1 MKRHCF
7 FVVSFVLLILST
19 IISCDA
25 TPENLEK
32 VAANYATPTIKGTIT
47 IPEGSDVAPED
58 VYIKVIDNQDK
69 TVAIKK
75 ANADKSFVIQN
86 LNAEMKYKLLFTSE
100 EPEFTNRSVTRG
112 KKNGVG
118 GWLNDV
124 VPAIKE
130 GNDVGSVK
138 MKPLGTIKGRAFI
151 DGETEHYDITV
162 YIPGTSYSAITDK
175 DGNFSIYSVPEGT
188 YTLRY
193 VLDNHLP
200 IMVSDV
206 MLVCPENVENPE
218 KTVGDVKLLSNK
230 GTVQGKAYLGDST
243 DSTGITIKLESE
255 DKTRSYDSS
264 TSQDG
269 NYVIN
274 NVEPG
279 RYRIIASYSTYLSQM
294 TGYFDVLSA
303 TITTAPEQISLFED
317 VGVLTGS
324 ASLSEQSI
332 KEGIQILIKTI
343 DGTNSYT
350 LLTDSNGS
358 FTKTLKPG
366 SYTVT
371 AIYPGYTSQSVETMV
386 VKDSTSNVVIPSLTL
401 SSGVVTGLVK
411 LEGGSEYSGVTVTL
425 IDPTDSKSTL
435 TAVSGVDGSFSI
447 QGITKS
453 GTYLLSYTKDGYVSS
468 LSNSVEIQVG
478 KVTTVETVTL
488 ASIMSTVK
496 GKVELEGTTSY
507 ESITILIKNDKTQ
520 YQTTSNNKGE
530 YTINGVLPGTY
541 TLLAS
546 KDGYVTATTG
556 EFVVESSSEKRV
568 ETLSL
573 SIATRSIIGKVE
585 LEMLSDYSGVLVT
598 ATNVEDTKKVYS
610 AITNSSGTYTLAGL
624 VPGAYSLVISYTGYR
639 TETIS
644 NVNVVSSSVT
654 TIPLKKMTINR
665 GTITGL
671 VKLEG
676 GSEYSGVTVT
686 LTDPTDSKNTLT
698 AVSGVDGSFSIQGI
712 TKSGTYLL
720 SYTKDGYVSSLSN
733 SVEIQVGKVTTV
745 ETVTL
750 ASIMSTV
757 KGKVELEGTTSYE
770 SITILIKN
778 DKTQYQTT
786 SNNKG
791 EYTINGVLPG
801 TYTLLA
807 SKDGY
812 VTATTGEFVVE
823 SSSEKRVETLSL
835 SIATRSI
842 IGKVELEMLS
852 DYSGVLVT
860 ATNVED
866 TKKVYSAITNSSGT
880 YTLAGLVPGAYSLV
894 ISYTGYRTETISNVN
909 VVSSSVTT
917 IPLKKM
923 TINRGTIS
931 GVVSLEGRSNSSGIN
946 VELLRGSVIC
956 ESTTTDSSGSYSFY
970 VPQGNYTGVRYSC
983 SDFASSSIAKDIAL
997 FADNY
1002 FSLGNEVLKAT
1013 HNSVFGS
1020 VDVLTTDD
1028 ESGVTISFDGIST
1041 IERFITASDG
1051 LFRFD
1056 HIPLGNYTLRLQRQ
1070 DCSDITIPI
1079 EVKASDGIDLS
1090 KIEIT
1095 PNTATIK
1102 GKVNLN
1108 KAVSLSKVKVSVDM
1122 GSGRILETHTDDSG
1136 RYEIGGV
1143 SIADEYAV
1151 SYSKD
1156 GWNSQTQKISPKLSI
1171 LEVRELNE
1179 VTLFDTTAPNL
1190 TNVVINNGANTTS
1203 NKNITLNITASDN
1216 GSGIDKIMVTY
1227 DNIFDRATR
1236 QYDYSPI
1243 FNWELPAE
1251 NGTKTIYV
1259 KVVDRAGNESPSFK
1273 ASVELTNQKTEV
1285 SGVLT
1290 GDKLTWT
1297 KDKSP
1302 YYVTGSVLVKE
1313 GTTLTI
1319 KEGVDV
1325 QFSGAFGITVDGKI
1339 EALGTE
1345 AENILFCGIENGE
1358 NNWLG
1363 INCRN
1368 DNNSMLRYVK
1378 LENAND
1384 GVTGYISVLNSS
1396 LKSDNYV
1403 LSNFK
1408 GEVHSNEIIGNIK
1421 VYESSIVNNR
1431 IMGCVIATQSSIYH
1445 NEITG
1450 FINIIGSSLINNTIS
1465 LEGTFEEKLS
1475 DCYLSGNCFA
1485 GGTLSISGTG
1495 ENNEFK
1501 NMSIGSSASF
1511 INATFDGCSLDFDSG
1526 CLFSCV
1532 LAECTFGMFNPTL
1545 IRDSNFINCNDVI
1558 EIKTSSSS
1566 YEEIDLSSN
1575 FWGYA
1580 NTKEL
1585 KKNGLEN
1592 RSSFISDYYSDSR
1605 FSTTKANLSNY
1616 REEPNSDAGYK
1627 GDSYYNYP
1635 EEVTTKYDIG
1645 STGPAGGTVFYD
1657 KGFYSN
1663 GWRYLEVAPS
1673 NVNSN
1678 GIIFGYYKATEN
1690 SAPRTTGTSTAVG
1703 SGKLNTK
1710 MLVKTMKDNAYKK
1723 SEKDVETT
1731 SDYAAK
1737 NCFDYTYGGYSDW
1750 FLPSLKEGNLIGEA
1764 YRCWSSSEYNSES
1777 SFSFSGSEGKEISRS
1792 CSVKHLAWDGI
1803 GGVGPY
1809 EARPIRSF

>member
-32 VAANYATPTIKGTIT
+32 AAANYATPTIKGTIT

-488 ASIMSTVK
+488 ASIMSRVK
-496 GKVELEGTTSY
+496 GKVELEGTTNY
-507 ESITILIKNDKTQ
+507 ES
-520 YQTTSNNKGE
+520 
-530 YTINGVLPGTY
+530 V
-541 TLLAS
+541 
-546 KDGYVTATTG
+546 
-556 EFVVESSSEKRV
+556 
-568 ETLSL
+568 
-573 SIATRSIIGKVE
+573 
-585 LEMLSDYSGVLVT
+585 
-598 ATNVEDTKKVYS
+598 
-610 AITNSSGTYTLAGL
+610 
-624 VPGAYSLVISYTGYR
+624 
-639 TETIS
+639 
-644 NVNVVSSSVT
+644 
-654 TIPLKKMTINR
+654 
-665 GTITGL
+665 
-671 VKLEG
+671 
-676 GSEYSGVTVT
+676 
-686 LTDPTDSKNTLT
+686 
-698 AVSGVDGSFSIQGI
+698 
-712 TKSGTYLL
+712 
-720 SYTKDGYVSSLSN
+720 
-733 SVEIQVGKVTTV
+733 
-745 ETVTL
+745 
-750 ASIMSTV
+750 
-757 KGKVELEGTTSYE
+757 
-770 SITILIKN
+770 TILIKN

-956 ESTTTDSSGSYSFY
+956 ESTTTDSSGNYSFY

-1216 GSGIDKIMVTY
+1216 GSGLDKIMVTY
-1227 DNIFDRATR
+1227 DNVFDRATR

-1285 SGVLT
+1285 SGVLMD
-1290 GDKLTWT
+1290 DKLTWT
-1297 KDKSP
+1297 KEKSP
-1302 YYVTGSVLVKE
+1302 YLVTGSVMVEK
-1313 GTTLTI
+1313 GTTLKI
-1319 KEGVDV
+1319 EEGVDV
-1325 QFSGAFGITVDGKI
+1325 QFAGEFGITVEGKI
-1339 EALGTE
+1339 EAIGTE
-1345 AENILFCGIENGE
+1345 TQKISFYGVESGD
-1358 NNWLG
+1358 NNWIG
-1363 INCRN
+1363 INCKN
-1368 DNNSMLRYVK
+1368 DNRSMLKYVDLK
-1378 LENAND
+1378 GSIKGLQGIMA
-1384 GVTGYISVLNSS
+1384 VLNSTIET
-1396 LKSDNYV
+1396 DNYAM
-1403 LSNFK
+1403 LDFE
-1408 GEVHSNEIIGNIK
+1408 GEICDS
-1421 VYESSIVNNR
+1421 
-1431 IMGCVIATQSSIYH
+1431 M
-1445 NEITG
+1445 ITG
-1450 FINIIGSSLINNTIS
+1450 GIYVRDGSLINNLINLVTAYNS
-1465 LEGTFEEKLS
+1465 YDLYWVDPF
-1475 DCYLSGNCFA
+1475 YLKNAIVNSYMSSNSFVNNTLCV
-1485 GGTLSISGTG
+1485 GGIG
-1495 ENNEFK
+1495 ENNKFENMTLAIATSFKNTTFDNCDLYLKNTVFVSDGNTSSDFYGCSFFESEFK
-1501 NMSIGSSASF
+1501 S
-1511 INATFDGCSLDFDSG
+1511 CK
-1526 CLFSCV
+1526 FS
-1532 LAECTFGMFNPTL
+1532 EFNPTL
-1545 IRDSNFINCNDVI
+1545 IRDSNFIDCNKVI
-1558 EIKTSSSS
+1558 EITTKYSK
-1566 YEEIDLSSN
+1566 YEELDLTSN

-1580 NTKEL
+1580 NTEEL
-1585 KKNGLEN
+1585 NKNGLEKKH
-1592 RSSFISDYYSDSR
+1592 SFINDYYADKE
-1605 FSTTKANLSNY
+1605 FSITKANLRNY
-1616 REEPNSDAGYK
+1616 REEPNPDAGYK
-1627 GDSYYNYP
+1627 GDSCYNYP
-1635 EEVTTKYDIG
+1635 AEVTTKYDIG
-1645 STGPAGGTVFYD
+1645 RTGPAGGTVFYD
-1657 KGFYSN
+1657 KGYYSN

-1673 NVNSN
+1673 DVDT
-1678 GIIFGYYKATEN
+1678 GIIVFIFGFYKATKN
-1690 SAPRTTGTSTAVG
+1690 SEPKAIGTSTIIG

-1710 MLVKTMKDNAYKK
+1710 MLLKTMEDKAFNKQ
-1723 SEKDVETT
+1723 ENGGETT
-1731 SDYAAK
+1731 STYAAMK
-1737 NCFDYTYGGYSDW
+1737 CFNYTYGGYSDW
-1750 FLPSLKEGNLIGEA
+1750 FLPSKDELNLI
-1764 YRCWSSSEYNSES
+1764 YNNIVKNKTNSMSFSYWYWSSSEFN
-1777 SFSFSGSEGKEISRS
+1777 FGN
-1792 CSVKHLAWDGI
+1792 AWGRNFDDGNQFYDNC
-1803 GGVGPY
+1803 GNNKYV
-1809 EARPIRSF
+1809 RPIRAF

>member
-32 VAANYATPTIKGTIT
+32 AAANYATPTIKGTIT

-425 IDPTDSKSTL
+425 TDPTDSKSTL

-488 ASIMSTVK
+488 ASIMSRVK
-496 GKVELEGTTSY
+496 GKVELEGTTNY
-507 ESITILIKNDKTQ
+507 ESVTILIKNDKTQ

-686 LTDPTDSKNTLT
+686 LTDPTDSKSTLT

-750 ASIMSTV
+750 ASIMSRV
-757 KGKVELEGTTSYE
+757 KGKVELEGTTNYE
-770 SITILIKN
+770 SVTILIKN

-956 ESTTTDSSGSYSFY
+956 ESTTTDSSGNYSFY

-1216 GSGIDKIMVTY
+1216 GSGLDKIMVTY
-1227 DNIFDRATR
+1227 DNVFDRATR

-1285 SGVLT
+1285 SGVLMD
-1290 GDKLTWT
+1290 DKLTWT
-1297 KDKSP
+1297 KEKSP
-1302 YYVTGSVLVKE
+1302 YLVTGSVMVEK
-1313 GTTLTI
+1313 GTTLKI
-1319 KEGVDV
+1319 EEGVDV
-1325 QFSGAFGITVDGKI
+1325 QFAGEFGITVEGKI
-1339 EALGTE
+1339 EAIGTE
-1345 AENILFCGIENGE
+1345 TQKISFYGVESGD
-1358 NNWLG
+1358 NNWIG
-1363 INCRN
+1363 INCKN
-1368 DNNSMLRYVK
+1368 DNRSMLKYVDLK
-1378 LENAND
+1378 GSIKGLQGIMA
-1384 GVTGYISVLNSS
+1384 VLNSTIET
-1396 LKSDNYV
+1396 DNYAM
-1403 LSNFK
+1403 LDFE
-1408 GEVHSNEIIGNIK
+1408 GEICDS
-1421 VYESSIVNNR
+1421 
-1431 IMGCVIATQSSIYH
+1431 M
-1445 NEITG
+1445 ITG
-1450 FINIIGSSLINNTIS
+1450 GIYVRDGSLINNLINLVTAYNS
-1465 LEGTFEEKLS
+1465 YDLYWVDPF
-1475 DCYLSGNCFA
+1475 YLKNAIVNSYMSSNSFVNNTLCV
-1485 GGTLSISGTG
+1485 GGIG
-1495 ENNEFK
+1495 ENNKFENMTLAIATSFKNTTFDNCDLYLKNTVFVSDGNTSSDFYGCSFFESEFK
-1501 NMSIGSSASF
+1501 S
-1511 INATFDGCSLDFDSG
+1511 CK
-1526 CLFSCV
+1526 FS
-1532 LAECTFGMFNPTL
+1532 EFNPTL
-1545 IRDSNFINCNDVI
+1545 IRDSNFIDCNKVI
-1558 EIKTSSSS
+1558 EITTKYSK
-1566 YEEIDLSSN
+1566 YEELDLTSN

-1580 NTKEL
+1580 NTEEL
-1585 KKNGLEN
+1585 NKNGLEKKH
-1592 RSSFISDYYSDSR
+1592 SFINDYYADKE
-1605 FSTTKANLSNY
+1605 FSITKANLRNY
-1616 REEPNSDAGYK
+1616 REEPNPDAGYK
-1627 GDSYYNYP
+1627 GDSCYNYP
-1635 EEVTTKYDIG
+1635 AEVTTKYDIG
-1645 STGPAGGTVFYD
+1645 RTGPAGGTVFYD
-1657 KGFYSN
+1657 KGYYSN

-1673 NVNSN
+1673 DVDT
-1678 GIIFGYYKATEN
+1678 GIIVFIFGFYKATKN
-1690 SAPRTTGTSTAVG
+1690 SEPKAIGTSTIIG

-1710 MLVKTMKDNAYKK
+1710 MLLKTMEDKAFNKQ
-1723 SEKDVETT
+1723 ENGGETT
-1731 SDYAAK
+1731 STYAAMK
-1737 NCFDYTYGGYSDW
+1737 CFNYTYGGYSDW
-1750 FLPSLKEGNLIGEA
+1750 FLPSKDELNLI
-1764 YRCWSSSEYNSES
+1764 YNNIVKNKTNSMSFSYWYWSSSEFN
-1777 SFSFSGSEGKEISRS
+1777 FGN
-1792 CSVKHLAWDGI
+1792 AWGRNFDDGNQFYDNC
-1803 GGVGPY
+1803 GNNKYV
-1809 EARPIRSF
+1809 RPIRAF

>member
-1 MKRHCF
+1 M
-7 FVVSFVLLILST
+7 T
-19 IISCDA
+19 I
-25 TPENLEK
+25 NR
-32 VAANYATPTIKGTIT
+32 GTI
-47 IPEGSDVAPED
+47 
-58 VYIKVIDNQDK
+58 
-69 TVAIKK
+69 
-75 ANADKSFVIQN
+75 
-86 LNAEMKYKLLFTSE
+86 
-100 EPEFTNRSVTRG
+100 
-112 KKNGVG
+112 
-118 GWLNDV
+118 
-124 VPAIKE
+124 
-130 GNDVGSVK
+130 
-138 MKPLGTIKGRAFI
+138 
-151 DGETEHYDITV
+151 
-162 YIPGTSYSAITDK
+162 
-175 DGNFSIYSVPEGT
+175 
-188 YTLRY
+188 
-193 VLDNHLP
+193 
-200 IMVSDV
+200 
-206 MLVCPENVENPE
+206 
-218 KTVGDVKLLSNK
+218 
-230 GTVQGKAYLGDST
+230 
-243 DSTGITIKLESE
+243 
-255 DKTRSYDSS
+255 
-264 TSQDG
+264 
-269 NYVIN
+269 
-274 NVEPG
+274 
-279 RYRIIASYSTYLSQM
+279 
-294 TGYFDVLSA
+294 
-303 TITTAPEQISLFED
+303 
-317 VGVLTGS
+317 
-324 ASLSEQSI
+324 
-332 KEGIQILIKTI
+332 
-343 DGTNSYT
+343 
-350 LLTDSNGS
+350 
-358 FTKTLKPG
+358 
-366 SYTVT
+366 
-371 AIYPGYTSQSVETMV
+371 
-386 VKDSTSNVVIPSLTL
+386 
-401 SSGVVTGLVK
+401 TGLVK

-425 IDPTDSKSTL
+425 TDPTDSKNTL

-496 GKVELEGTTSY
+496 GKVELEETTSY

-610 AITNSSGTYTLAGL
+610 AITNS
-624 VPGAYSLVISYTGYR
+624 
-639 TETIS
+639 
-644 NVNVVSSSVT
+644 N
-654 TIPLKKMTINR
+654 
-665 GTITGL
+665 
-671 VKLEG
+671 
-676 GSEYSGVTVT
+676 
-686 LTDPTDSKNTLT
+686 
-698 AVSGVDGSFSIQGI
+698 
-712 TKSGTYLL
+712 
-720 SYTKDGYVSSLSN
+720 
-733 SVEIQVGKVTTV
+733 
-745 ETVTL
+745 
-750 ASIMSTV
+750 
-757 KGKVELEGTTSYE
+757 
-770 SITILIKN
+770 
-778 DKTQYQTT
+778 
-786 SNNKG
+786 
-791 EYTINGVLPG
+791 
-801 TYTLLA
+801 
-807 SKDGY
+807 
-812 VTATTGEFVVE
+812 
-823 SSSEKRVETLSL
+823 
-835 SIATRSI
+835 
-842 IGKVELEMLS
+842 
-852 DYSGVLVT
+852 
-860 ATNVED
+860 
-866 TKKVYSAITNSSGT
+866 GT

-956 ESTTTDSSGSYSFY
+956 ESTTTDSSGNYSFY

-1216 GSGIDKIMVTY
+1216 GSGLDKIMVTY
-1227 DNIFDRATR
+1227 DNVFDRATR

-1285 SGVLT
+1285 SGVLMD
-1290 GDKLTWT
+1290 DKLTWT
-1297 KDKSP
+1297 KEKSP
-1302 YYVTGSVLVKE
+1302 YLVTGSVMVEK
-1313 GTTLTI
+1313 GTTLKI
-1319 KEGVDV
+1319 EEGVDV
-1325 QFSGAFGITVDGKI
+1325 QFAGEFGITVEGKI
-1339 EALGTE
+1339 EAIGTE
-1345 AENILFCGIENGE
+1345 TQKISFYGVDSGK
-1358 NNWLG
+1358 NNWIG
-1363 INCRN
+1363 INCKN
-1368 DNNSMLRYVK
+1368 DNRSMLKFVDLK
-1378 LENAND
+1378 GSLKGLQGHMA
-1384 GVTGYISVLNSS
+1384 VLNSTIET
-1396 LKSDNYV
+1396 DNYAMF
-1403 LSNFK
+1403 NFF
-1408 GEVHSNEIIGNIK
+1408 GEICDS
-1421 VYESSIVNNR
+1421 
-1431 IMGCVIATQSSIYH
+1431 T
-1445 NEITG
+1445 ITG
-1450 FINIIGSSLINNTIS
+1450 GIYVREGSLINNTFNLVTPYCDLNIS
-1465 LEGTFEEKLS
+1465 T
-1475 DCYLSGNCFA
+1475 
-1485 GGTLSISGTG
+1485 SISPCENGIINSYLTDNSFYNNYLCIGGTG
-1495 ENNEFK
+1495 ENNRFENMTVAMASSFKNTTFDNCDLYLKDIVSAYVSSTSSTSCGSSFFESEFK
-1501 NMSIGSSASF
+1501 SCRFKEFNAS
-1511 INATFDGCSLDFDSG
+1511 
-1526 CLFSCV
+1526 
-1532 LAECTFGMFNPTL
+1532 L
-1545 IRDSNFINCNDVI
+1545 IKDSNFIDCNGII
-1558 EIKTSSSS
+1558 EIRTKFSQ
-1566 YEEIDLSSN
+1566 YEELDLTSN

-1585 KKNGLEN
+1585 KDNGLKT
-1592 RSSFISDYYSDSR
+1592 RHSFISDYYADKE
-1605 FSTTKANLSNY
+1605 FSITKANLSNY
-1616 REEPNSDAGYK
+1616 REEPNPNAGYK

-1635 EEVTTKYDIG
+1635 AEVTTKYDVG

-1657 KGFYSN
+1657 KGYYSN
-1663 GWRYLEVAPS
+1663 GWRYLEVAPTDVDTNES
-1673 NVNSN
+1673 M
-1678 GIIFGYYKATEN
+1678 FGFYKATKN
-1690 SAPRTTGTSTAVG
+1690 SDPKGSGTSVVVG
-1703 SGKLNTK
+1703 SGRLNTEV
-1710 MLVKTMKDNAYKK
+1710 LVKTMGSGAYNNPQNGG
-1723 SEKDVETT
+1723 ETT

-1737 NCFDYTYGGYSDW
+1737 KCFDYTGGGYSDW
-1750 FLPSLKEGNLIGEA
+1750 FLPSKKELNLVYIALSEIKSA
-1764 YRCWSSSEYNSES
+1764 NFSSSMYWSSSECSPDARFAFYRHFDDSYNY
-1777 SFSFSGSEGKEISRS
+1777 ISDVRTVH
-1792 CSVKHLAWDGI
+1792 CYV
-1803 GGVGPY
+1803 
-1809 EARPIRSF
+1809 RPIRAF

>member
-488 ASIMSTVK
+488 ASIMSRVK
-496 GKVELEGTTSY
+496 GKVELEGTTNY
-507 ESITILIKNDKTQ
+507 ES
-520 YQTTSNNKGE
+520 
-530 YTINGVLPGTY
+530 V
-541 TLLAS
+541 
-546 KDGYVTATTG
+546 
-556 EFVVESSSEKRV
+556 
-568 ETLSL
+568 
-573 SIATRSIIGKVE
+573 
-585 LEMLSDYSGVLVT
+585 
-598 ATNVEDTKKVYS
+598 
-610 AITNSSGTYTLAGL
+610 
-624 VPGAYSLVISYTGYR
+624 
-639 TETIS
+639 
-644 NVNVVSSSVT
+644 
-654 TIPLKKMTINR
+654 
-665 GTITGL
+665 
-671 VKLEG
+671 
-676 GSEYSGVTVT
+676 
-686 LTDPTDSKNTLT
+686 
-698 AVSGVDGSFSIQGI
+698 
-712 TKSGTYLL
+712 
-720 SYTKDGYVSSLSN
+720 
-733 SVEIQVGKVTTV
+733 
-745 ETVTL
+745 
-750 ASIMSTV
+750 
-757 KGKVELEGTTSYE
+757 
-770 SITILIKN
+770 TILIKN

-931 GVVSLEGRSNSSGIN
+931 GVVSLEGKSNSSGIN

-1216 GSGIDKIMVTY
+1216 GSGLDKIMVTY
-1227 DNIFDRATR
+1227 DNVFDRATR

-1285 SGVLT
+1285 SGVLMD
-1290 GDKLTWT
+1290 DKLTWT
-1297 KDKSP
+1297 KEKSP
-1302 YYVTGSVLVKE
+1302 YLVTGSVMVEK
-1313 GTTLTI
+1313 GTTLKI
-1319 KEGVDV
+1319 EEGVDV
-1325 QFSGAFGITVDGKI
+1325 QFAGEFGITVEGKI
-1339 EALGTE
+1339 EAIGTE
-1345 AENILFCGIENGE
+1345 TQKISFYGVDSGK
-1358 NNWLG
+1358 NNWIG
-1363 INCRN
+1363 INCKN
-1368 DNNSMLRYVK
+1368 DNRSMLKFVDLK
-1378 LENAND
+1378 GSLKGLQGHMA
-1384 GVTGYISVLNSS
+1384 VLNSTIET
-1396 LKSDNYV
+1396 DNYAMF
-1403 LSNFK
+1403 NFS
-1408 GEVHSNEIIGNIK
+1408 GEICDS
-1421 VYESSIVNNR
+1421 
-1431 IMGCVIATQSSIYH
+1431 T
-1445 NEITG
+1445 ITG
-1450 FINIIGSSLINNTIS
+1450 GIYVREGSLINNLINLVTAYNS
-1465 LEGTFEEKLS
+1465 FNLS
-1475 DCYLSGNCFA
+1475 WVDSFYLKNAIVNSYMSGNSFFND
-1485 GGTLSISGTG
+1485 TLCLGGTG
-1495 ENNEFK
+1495 ENNKFQNMTIAIATSFK
-1501 NMSIGSSASF
+1501 NTTFDSCNLYLVNNVSASYENNGSSS
-1511 INATFDGCSLDFDSG
+1511 DGCSLFESVFRD
-1526 CLFSCV
+1526 CK
-1532 LAECTFGMFNPTL
+1532 FGEFNPT
-1545 IRDSNFINCNDVI
+1545 IIKDSNFVNCDDVI
-1558 EIKTSSSS
+1558 EIKTKFSQ
-1566 YEEIDLSSN
+1566 YEELDLTSN

-1585 KKNGLEN
+1585 KENGLKT
-1592 RSSFISDYYSDSR
+1592 RHSFINDYYADKE
-1605 FSTTKANLSNY
+1605 FSITKANLSNY
-1616 REEPNSDAGYK
+1616 REEPNPDAGYK
-1627 GDSYYNYP
+1627 GDSYYTYP
-1635 EEVTTKYDIG
+1635 KEVTTKYDIG

-1657 KGFYSN
+1657 KGYYSN
-1663 GWRYLEVAPS
+1663 GWRYLEVAPFDVDTDS
-1673 NVNSN
+1673 
-1678 GIIFGYYKATEN
+1678 IIFGFYKATKN
-1690 SAPRTTGTSTAVG
+1690 SESKATGTSTIIG

-1710 MLVKTMKDNAYKK
+1710 ILVKTMEDKAFNKQ
-1723 SEKDVETT
+1723 ENGGETT
-1731 SDYAAK
+1731 STYAAMK
-1737 NCFDYTYGGYSDW
+1737 CFNYTYGGYSDW
-1750 FLPSLKEGNLIGEA
+1750 FLPSKDELNLI
-1764 YRCWSSSEYNSES
+1764 YNNIVKNRINDMSSQYWSSSES
-1777 SFSFSGSEGKEISRS
+1777 SYDIAWSQSFDNGTQYRS
-1792 CSVKHLAWDGI
+1792 YRDYYCCV
-1803 GGVGPY
+1803 
-1809 EARPIRSF
+1809 RPIRAF

>member
-279 RYRIIASYSTYLSQM
+279 RYRIIASYSTYLSK
-294 TGYFDVLSA
+294 TTDYFDVA
-303 TITTAPEQISLFED
+303 TATLTIVEESLELFED
-317 VGVLTGS
+317 SGVLTGS

-488 ASIMSTVK
+488 ASIMSRVK
-496 GKVELEGTTSY
+496 GKVELEGTTNY
-507 ESITILIKNDKTQ
+507 ESVTILIKNDKTQ

-644 NVNVVSSSVT
+644 DVNV
-654 TIPLKKMTINR
+654 I
-665 GTITGL
+665 
-671 VKLEG
+671 
-676 GSEYSGVTVT
+676 
-686 LTDPTDSKNTLT
+686 
-698 AVSGVDGSFSIQGI
+698 
-712 TKSGTYLL
+712 
-720 SYTKDGYVSSLSN
+720 
-733 SVEIQVGKVTTV
+733 
-745 ETVTL
+745 
-750 ASIMSTV
+750 
-757 KGKVELEGTTSYE
+757 
-770 SITILIKN
+770 
-778 DKTQYQTT
+778 
-786 SNNKG
+786 
-791 EYTINGVLPG
+791 
-801 TYTLLA
+801 
-807 SKDGY
+807 
-812 VTATTGEFVVE
+812 
-823 SSSEKRVETLSL
+823 
-835 SIATRSI
+835 
-842 IGKVELEMLS
+842 
-852 DYSGVLVT
+852 
-860 ATNVED
+860 
-866 TKKVYSAITNSSGT
+866 
-880 YTLAGLVPGAYSLV
+880 
-894 ISYTGYRTETISNVN
+894 
-909 VVSSSVTT
+909 SSSVTT

-946 VELLRGSVIC
+946 VELLKGSTVY
-956 ESTTTDSSGSYSFY
+956 ESTKTDSSGNYSFY
-970 VPQGNYTGVRYSC
+970 VPQGNYTGVRYSL
-983 SDFASSSIAKDIAL
+983 SDFAPLSISKNIAL
-997 FADNY
+997 FVDNY
-1002 FSLGNEVLKAT
+1002 ISLGNETLKAT

-1028 ESGVTISFDGIST
+1028 ESGVSISFDGVTSIGKFTTS
-1041 IERFITASDG
+1041 SDG
-1051 LFRFD
+1051 SFKFD
-1056 HIPLGNYTLRLQRQ
+1056 HVSLGKYTLRLQRQ
-1070 DCSDITIPI
+1070 DCSDITIPV
-1079 EVKASDGIDLS
+1079 EVKASDGINLNI
-1090 KIEIT
+1090 IEIT

-1102 GKVNLN
+1102 GKVNLD
-1108 KAVSLSKVKVSVDM
+1108 KGVSLSRVKVSVDM
-1122 GSGRILETHTDDSG
+1122 GSGKILETFTDESG

-1143 SIADEYAV
+1143 SVADEYTV
-1151 SYSKD
+1151 TYSKE
-1156 GWNSQTQKISPKLSI
+1156 GWDSQTQKISPKLGV

-1179 VTLFDTTAPNL
+1179 VTLFDTTSPIL
-1190 TNVVINNGANTTS
+1190 TNVVINNGANTTA

-1216 GSGIDKIMVTY
+1216 GSGLDKIMVTY
-1227 DNIFDRATR
+1227 DNVFDRATR